1 MFVTVGK
8 IQFAVDHLKDKSLK
22 DAQLMFKHINPIAV
36 KKAFDM
42 VNKTSKKQ
50 TIKK

>member
-1 MFVTVGK
+1 MFVQVGK
-8 IQFAVDHLKDKSLK
+8 IQFAVDHLKDKTLK
-22 DAQLMFKHINPIAV
+22 DVQLMFKHINPITV

-50 TIKK
+50 ATKK

>member
-1 MFVTVGK
+1 MFVQVGK
-8 IQFAVDHLKDKSLK
+8 IQFAVDHLKDKTLK
-22 DAQLMFKHINPIAV
+22 DAQLMFKHINPLTV

-50 TIKK
+50 TTKK

>member
-8 IQFAVDHLKDKSLK
+8 VQFAVDHLKDKSLK
-22 DAQLMFKHINPIAV
+22 DAQLMFEHLNPLLV

-50 TIKK
+50 TTKK